1 MTKLTRDTEINL
13 AGVMG
18 YPITHS
24 RSPLMHNTLMQEND
38 VRGVY
43 IPIEIKPGTLG
54 PALESLP
61 KLGFKGVN
69 LTMPLKQEAIATVD
83 ELDLVGKLVGA
94 VSCIVV
100 RQDNSLLGV
109 NNDWIGFRDNLNS
122 TFPRWKSTT
131 QSALVLGAGGGG
143 LAIVY
148 ALVEEG
154 VEEIVITNRSQ
165 ERAEQVADTFKDQHI
180 VVRPWS
186 DRHSLVAESDLIV
199 NTTNQGMAGQT
210 PLDLSLELAKLD
222 AIVAD
227 IIYVPL
233 ETALIRDA
241 KSRGLRTVGGLGML
255 LHQSR
260 PAWQLWFGIE
270 PVITDNLRSIMEC
283 DINQKSSAA

>member
-1 MTKLTRDTEINL
+1 MTKLTHDTEINL

-24 RSPLMHNTLMQEND
+24 RSPLMHNTLMQENH

-83 ELDLVGKLVGA
+83 ELDPVGKLMGA

-109 NNDWIGFRDNLNS
+109 NNDWIGFRDNLNT
-122 TFPRWKSTT
+122 TFPGWKSTT

-148 ALVEEG
+148 ALLQEG

-165 ERAEQVADTFKDQHI
+165 ERAEQVADIFRDRNI
-180 VVRPWS
+180 VVRPWTE
-186 DRHSLVAESDLIV
+186 RHSLVAESHLIV

-210 PLDLSLELAKLD
+210 PLDLSLELAKPD
-222 AIVAD
+222 TIVAD

-233 ETALIRDA
+233 ETALITDA

-260 PAWQLWFGIE
+260 PAWKLWFGIDPE
-270 PVITDNLRSIMEC
+270 ITKNLWAIMEA
-283 DINQKSSAA
+283 DIA

>member
-1 MTKLTRDTEINL
+1 MK
-13 AGVMG
+13 
-18 YPITHS
+18 
-24 RSPLMHNTLMQEND
+24 END

-83 ELDLVGKLVGA
+83 ELDPVGKLMGA

-100 RQDNSLLGV
+100 RRDNSLLGV
-109 NNDWIGFRDNLNS
+109 NNDWIGFRDNLNA
-122 TFPRWKSTT
+122 TFPGWNSTT

-148 ALVEEG
+148 ALIQEG
-154 VEEIVITNRSQ
+154 VKEIVITNRSQ
-165 ERAEQVADTFKDQHI
+165 ERAEKVAAIFKDQNI
-180 VVRPWS
+180 LVRPWS
-186 DRHSLVAESDLIV
+186 DRHSLVEESDLIV

-210 PLDLSLELAKLD
+210 PLGLSLELAKPD

-233 ETALIRDA
+233 ETDLIRDA
-241 KSRGLRTVGGLGML
+241 KSRGLRTTGGLGML

-260 PAWQLWFGIE
+260 PAWQLWFGID
-270 PVITDNLRSIMEC
+270 PQITSHLRTAMER
-283 DINQKSSAA
+283 DINKDV

>member
-1 MTKLTRDTEINL
+1 MTKLTHDTEINL

-24 RSPLMHNTLMQEND
+24 RSPLMHNTLMQENQ
-38 VRGVY
+38 VAGVY
-43 IPIEIKPGTLG
+43 IPIEIKPGNLG

-61 KLGFKGVN
+61 RLGFKGVN

-83 ELDLVGKLVGA
+83 ELDPVGKLMGA

-100 RQDNSLLGV
+100 RKDNSLLGV
-109 NNDWIGFRDNLNS
+109 NNDWVGFRDNLDA
-122 TFPRWKSTT
+122 TVPGWKSTT
-131 QSALVLGAGGGG
+131 NSALVLGAGGGG

-148 ALVEEG
+148 ALVQEG

-165 ERAEQVADTFKDQHI
+165 ERAEQVAEIFRGQNIAVT
-180 VVRPWS
+180 PWAE
-186 DRHSLVAESDLIV
+186 RHSLVADADLVV

-210 PLDLSLELAKLD
+210 PLDLSLDLAKPET
-222 AIVAD
+222 IVAD

-233 ETALIRDA
+233 ETSLITDA

-260 PAWQLWFGIE
+260 PAWRLWFGIDPE
-270 PVITDNLRSIMEC
+270 ITDNLRSIMEL
-283 DINQKSSAA
+283 DIRRAN

>member
-1 MTKLTRDTEINL
+1 MTKLTHDTEINL

-24 RSPLMHNTLMQEND
+24 RSPLMHNTLMQENN

-61 KLGFKGVN
+61 RLGFKGVN

-83 ELDLVGKLVGA
+83 ELDPVGKLMGA

-109 NNDWIGFRDNLNS
+109 NNDWVGFRDNLNS
-122 TFPRWKSTT
+122 TFPDWKSTT
-131 QSALVLGAGGGG
+131 RSALVLGAGGGG

-148 ALVEEG
+148 ALVQEG
-154 VEEIVITNRSQ
+154 VNEIIITNRSQ
-165 ERAEQVADTFKDQHI
+165 ERAEQIADIFKSENIQ
-180 VVRPWS
+180 VKPWS
-186 DRHSLVAESDLIV
+186 ERHSLVTDSDLIV
-199 NTTNQGMAGQT
+199 NTTNQGMTGQT
-210 PLDLSLELAKLD
+210 PLELSLDSAKSD
-222 AIVAD
+222 AIIAD

-233 ETALIRDA
+233 ETSLITEA
-241 KSRGLRTVGGLGML
+241 KRRGLRTVGGLGML

-260 PAWQLWFGIE
+260 PAWKLWFGIDPAISE
-270 PVITDNLRSIMEC
+270 HLRSIMER
-283 DINQKSSAA
+283 DINRDD

>member
-1 MTKLTRDTEINL
+1 MTKLTHDTENNL

-24 RSPLMHNTLMQEND
+24 RSPLMHNTLMQENG

-83 ELDLVGKLVGA
+83 ELDPVGKLMGA
-94 VSCIVV
+94 VSCVVV
-100 RQDNSLLGV
+100 RRDNSLLGV
-109 NNDWIGFRDNLNS
+109 NNDWIGFRDNLNA
-122 TFPRWKSTT
+122 TFPGWNSTKL
-131 QSALVLGAGGGG
+131 SALVLGAGGGG

-148 ALVEEG
+148 ALVQEG
-154 VEEIVITNRSQ
+154 VTEIVITNRSQ
-165 ERAEQVADTFKDQHI
+165 ERAEQIADIFKDQNI
-180 VVRPWS
+180 QVRPWNE
-186 DRHSLVAESDLIV
+186 RHSLVADSDLIV
-199 NTTNQGMAGQT
+199 NTTNQGMVGQT
-210 PLDLSLELAKLD
+210 PLDLSLELAKPG

-260 PAWQLWFGIE
+260 PAWQLWFGID
-270 PVITDNLRSIMEC
+270 PQISSHLRSAMER
-283 DINQKSSAA
+283 DINEDV

>member
-1 MTKLTRDTEINL
+1 MTKLTHDTEINL

-24 RSPLMHNTLMQEND
+24 RSPLMHNTLMQENH

-83 ELDLVGKLVGA
+83 ELDPVGKLMGA

-109 NNDWIGFRDNLNS
+109 NNDWIGFRDNLNT
-122 TFPRWKSTT
+122 TFPGWKSTT

-148 ALVEEG
+148 ALLQEG

-165 ERAEQVADTFKDQHI
+165 ERAEEVADIFRDRNI
-180 VVRPWS
+180 VVRPWAE
-186 DRHSLVAESDLIV
+186 RHSLVAESDLIV

-210 PLDLSLELAKLD
+210 PLDLSLELAKTD
-222 AIVAD
+222 TIIAD

-233 ETALIRDA
+233 ETTLITDA

-260 PAWQLWFGIE
+260 PAWKLWFGIDPE
-270 PVITDNLRSIMEC
+270 ITKNLWDVMEA
-283 DINQKSSAA
+283 DIVT